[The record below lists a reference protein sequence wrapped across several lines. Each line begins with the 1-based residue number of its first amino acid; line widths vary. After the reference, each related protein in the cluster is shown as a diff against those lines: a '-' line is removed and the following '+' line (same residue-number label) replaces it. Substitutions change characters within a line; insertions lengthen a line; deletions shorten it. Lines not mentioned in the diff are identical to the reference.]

1 MKKTLL
7 LALLFVAFSA
17 AGASAAPVTKQN
29 GRNAVFSSFTP
40 ICSMPAFVNY
50 GYCNGNA
57 GTFAD
62 VAGRI
67 DAVQAKAGR
76 WNLSL
81 TFTHLSPGVS
91 YTLWGNRSGAT
102 PTPGSVS
109 GFFVAGTSIADAAG
123 TANFDY
129 QTTSPT
135 NLGFDLNTTGDNVTI
150 VTSWWSSQ
158 WLHIFDST
166 GTLFV
171 P

>member
-1 MKKTLL
+1 MKKTLAFAL
-7 LALLFVAFSA
+7 LLFVFSA

-40 ICSMPAFVNY
+40 ICSMPPFLNY
-50 GYCNGNA
+50 GYCNGDA
-57 GTFAD
+57 KAFAD

-67 DAVQAKAGR
+67 EAVQPKIGR
-76 WNLSL
+76 WNLDL

-91 YTLWGNRSGAT
+91 YTLWGNRTGAT
-102 PTPGSVS
+102 PNPGSAS
-109 GFFVAGTSIADAAG
+109 GFFVADTAIADTAG
-123 TANFDY
+123 TAKFTY
-129 QTTSPT
+129 ETTSPT

-158 WLHIFDST
+158 WLQILDRN
-166 GTLFV
+166 GNLFV

>member
-1 MKKTLL
+1 MKKTLALGLL
-7 LALLFVAFSA
+7 LAAFTA
-17 AGASAAPVTKQN
+17 AGAGAAPVTKQN

-57 GTFAD
+57 GMFAD

-67 DAVQAKAGR
+67 DAVQPKTGR
-76 WNLSL
+76 WNLTL
-81 TFTHLSPGVS
+81 TFTHLSPGIS
-91 YTLWGNRSGAT
+91 YTLWGNRSGDT
-102 PTPGSVS
+102 PSPGSPS
-109 GFFVAGTSIADAAG
+109 GFFVAATSIADAAG
-123 TANFDY
+123 TVKFDY
-129 QTTSPT
+129 ETTSPT
-135 NLGFDLNTTGDNVTI
+135 NLGFDLNTTGDNITI

-158 WLHIFDST
+158 WLQVGSG